1 MVVNILNL
9 PLYSVVR
16 IHHTD
21 HDYHIYAETV
31 HPLAVCPSC
40 QASESVGYGR
50 NEVLVKDLP
59 IHAKRVG
66 IYINARRFKCRKCSK
81 TFMEK
86 LPEIDER
93 RLMTVRLIDYIGKQS
108 LSRTFTSI
116 ADDVGV
122 TEGTIRGIFRDY
134 VNRLEAT
141 VRFETPQWMGIDE
154 IHIIKRPRCVI
165 SNIRHNTIVNI
176 LHDRNKRTLT
186 RYLYQLK
193 NRDDVKYAAMD
204 MWNPYRD
211 AVKGVLP
218 DAAIVV
224 DKFHVVRM
232 ANEAMEAIRKSLRA
246 SLQPNQRRKLMHDR
260 FVLLK
265 RQRDLSLKESFL
277 LQTWLGIHSELEA
290 PYRLKEDFYDI
301 WDSSAHKNEALSRYK
316 VWATQARQYAA
327 FQPLITAVS
336 NWETEIFAY
345 FDHRITNAFTE
356 SLNNLIKVMNRL
368 GRGYSFEALRAKI
381 LFTRSVHKV
390 KRPAFT
396 RASEGD
402 MLYSLKMPSSTPGQ
416 GGTINYGTDIS
427 TLIELIEEDRF

>member
-9 PLYSVVR
+9 PHYSVLKVKQ
-16 IHHTD
+16 TD
-21 HDYHIYAETV
+21 HDYHIYVETIR
-31 HPLAVCPSC
+31 PLAVCPSC
-40 QASESVGYGR
+40 NASESVGYGR
-50 NEVLVKDLP
+50 NEVLIKDLP

-66 IYINARRFKCRKCSK
+66 IYVNVRRFRCRQCGK

-86 LPEIDER
+86 LPEVNEKR
-93 RLMTVRLIDYIGKQS
+93 WMTNRLTEYISKQS

-122 TEGTIRGIFRDY
+122 TEGTVRGIFRDY
-134 VNRLEAT
+134 VNKLEAT
-141 VRFETPQWMGIDE
+141 VRFETPQYMGIDE
-154 IHIIKRPRCVI
+154 VHIIKRPRAVI

-176 LHDRNKRTLT
+176 LADRNKRTLL

-193 NRDDVKYAAMD
+193 NKEDIRYVAMD

-218 DAAIVV
+218 DASIVV
-224 DKFHVVRM
+224 DKFHLVRM

-246 SLQPNQRRKLMHDR
+246 SLQPNQRRRLMHDR
-260 FVLLK
+260 FILLK
-265 RQRDLSLKESFL
+265 RQRDLTLHESLL
-277 LQTWLGIHSELEA
+277 LQTWIGIHSELEA

-301 WDSSAHKNEALSRYK
+301 WDSSEAMSKYK
-316 VWATQARQYAA
+316 TWANRAQHYEA
-327 FQPLITAVS
+327 FQPILTAVN
-336 NWETEIFAY
+336 NWETEVFAY

-381 LFTRSVHKV
+381 LFTRSVHKI
-390 KRPAFT
+390 KRPTFT
-396 RASEGD
+396 RVSRPD
-402 MLYSLKMPSSTPGQ
+402 MMYSIKMPSSTTAQEGI
-416 GGTINYGTDIS
+416 INYGTDIS
-427 TLIELIEEDRF
+427 TLIEKIKSDEF